1 VPANIG
7 PRSHMS
13 SDEVFILRFWLEEA
27 GVGDQMRWRAQVKN
41 INTRQRQ
48 IADDID
54 SAFVLIAN
62 RLRAALSP
70 ESGEKEGPQ

>member
-1 VPANIG
+1 
-7 PRSHMS
+7 MS

-27 GVGDQMRWRAQVKN
+27 GVDDQVRWRAQVKN

-54 SAFVLIAN
+54 SAFVLISN
-62 RLRAALSP
+62 RLRAALAT